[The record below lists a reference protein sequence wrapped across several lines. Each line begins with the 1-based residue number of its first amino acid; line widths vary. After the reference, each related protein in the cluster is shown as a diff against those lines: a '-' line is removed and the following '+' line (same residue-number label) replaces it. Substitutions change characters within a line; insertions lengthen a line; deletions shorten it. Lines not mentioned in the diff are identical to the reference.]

1 MLDSGEQVRGSI
13 VRSRLK
19 ELVLQREI
27 AEGRKIKQIEICEA
41 TGLNPHT
48 VGRWMSPV
56 PFERF
61 EVRPLVALSEWLG
74 VHVGELLSVERIQPS
89 DG

>member
-1 MLDSGEQVRGSI
+1 MGGLI

-48 VGRWMSPV
+48 IGRWMSPV
-56 PFERF
+56 AFERF
-61 EVRPLVALSEWLG
+61 EVKPLLALSQWLG
-74 VHVGELLSVERIQPS
+74 VQVGELLAVETVHPS
-89 DG
+89 G

>member
-1 MLDSGEQVRGSI
+1 MLESDEYTGGLI

-56 PFERF
+56 AFERF
-61 EVRPLVALSEWLG
+61 ESKPVMALCEWLG
-74 VHVGELLSVERIQPS
+74 VGIGELLVIERVRPS
-89 DG
+89 G